1 MAVSF
6 DFKIHFRAVITP
18 EQIINALQGV
28 IPGFLSVDAD
38 DFVVFSQA
46 CHKTWGI
53 GPATGDRI
61 FRFEYETVLEAFFR
75 IINVYSIA
83 TTVTF
88 LGFHLYQ
95 LTFPGHAVVLNIKA
109 AFVEEKRI
117 FEVGVFPE
125 INLFLGIIEK
135 YSKPPQNI
143 APDRTFPIGNQL

>member
-53 GPATGDRI
+53 GPATGDGI
-61 FRFEYETVLEAFFR
+61 FWFEYETVLEAFFR

-95 LTFPGHAVVLNIKA
+95 LTFPGHAVVLNIKT
-109 AFVEEKRI
+109 AFIEEKWI

>member
-53 GPATGDRI
+53 GPATGDGI

-109 AFVEEKRI
+109 AFIKEKWI
-117 FEVGVFPE
+117 FEVGVFSE